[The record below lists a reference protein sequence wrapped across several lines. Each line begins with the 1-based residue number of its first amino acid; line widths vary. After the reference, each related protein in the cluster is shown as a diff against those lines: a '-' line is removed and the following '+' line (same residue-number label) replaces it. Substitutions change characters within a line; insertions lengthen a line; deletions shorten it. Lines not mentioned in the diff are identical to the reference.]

1 MTRNWGLPSKR
12 ERAAVRS
19 AREAKPLATLAI
31 SVVFG
36 VFAAAAAALSFD
48 AAQSLL
54 AGVFHGWTMVAA
66 VLAAGFGCWAYVWLA
81 RPRFAAHFDGRGDVF
96 SDLLRFYARAVLA
109 LAVLLLFGRFSS
121 AIVGDFISV
130 LALCAAGGASAAAAF
145 QTVLAFV
152 PSYEEEE
159 TT

>member
-1 MTRNWGLPSKR
+1 MNRNWGLPSKQ

-19 AREAKPLATLAI
+19 AKEAKPLATLAM

-36 VFAAAAAALSFD
+36 VFGAAVAALSFSG
-48 AAQSLL
+48 AQELL
-54 AGVFHGWTMVAA
+54 SGIFHGRSMIMA

-81 RPRFAAHFDGRGDVF
+81 RPRFAAHFDGRGDAF
-96 SDLLRFYARAVLA
+96 ADLLQFYARAALA
-109 LAVLLLFGRFSS
+109 LAVLLLIGRFSDV
-121 AIVGDFISV
+121 IVGDFIKV
-130 LALCAAGGASAAAAF
+130 LILCASGGAGAAAAF

-152 PSYEEEE
+152 PNYQEEE